1 MKKKKEGVSE
11 QVKRRAQMRRQKRE
25 LGRVPDHRPS
35 PSSGLC
41 LALSLACVVIA
52 LSKLIFGP
60 FEIREYTIVND
71 SPYSMEIITETI
83 GDLSEKNYLTL
94 DKEELS
100 KAATDALPYVKSL
113 EFECVFPFGMEIRVV
128 PERIAYYCEREDGIY
143 VFNENL
149 KLIETRSLEESKSDL
164 ANVAKLKL
172 PADMTVNEAGFPE
185 FEFSFTAADVTLLAK
200 DIEKT
205 REGSDLT
212 SIDFSD
218 PYNIKIVLDEIY
230 LVCFGGLDD
239 RESKLKSV
247 SEIFAECAPKM
258 FEGRSLRIDVSVKAL
273 PTYTFDISIPK

>member
-113 EFECVFPFGMEIRVV
+113 EFEC
-128 PERIAYYCEREDGIY
+128 
-143 VFNENL
+143 
-149 KLIETRSLEESKSDL
+149 
-164 ANVAKLKL
+164 
-172 PADMTVNEAGFPE
+172 
-185 FEFSFTAADVTLLAK
+185 
-200 DIEKT
+200 
-205 REGSDLT
+205 
-212 SIDFSD
+212 
-218 PYNIKIVLDEIY
+218 
-230 LVCFGGLDD
+230 
-239 RESKLKSV
+239 
-247 SEIFAECAPKM
+247 
-258 FEGRSLRIDVSVKAL
+258 
-273 PTYTFDISIPK
+273 